1 MNTHEKKS
9 GTAYLDEEEQDIIEA
24 LERGEFKPV
33 KDMEQRKGRLQEA
46 ANNTIKRRAIN
57 IHLNE
62 RDIRR
67 IKMLAR
73 HDGIPYQT
81 LISSIVH
88 RYAEGTLKKA
98 D

>member
-1 MNTHEKKS
+1 MNTNENKS
-9 GTAYLDEEEQDIIEA
+9 DTAYLNEEEQDIIEA
-24 LERGEFKPV
+24 FERGEFKPV
-33 KDMEQRKGRLQEA
+33 KDMEQRKARLQEA

-57 IHLNE
+57 IRLNE

-67 IKMLAR
+67 IKILAR
-73 HDGIPYQT
+73 HEGIPYKT

-88 RYAEGTLKKA
+88 RYAEGTLKKV

>member
-1 MNTHEKKS
+1 MNTNEKKS
-9 GTAYLDEEEQDIIEA
+9 DTAYLDEEEQDIIEA
-24 LERGEFKPV
+24 FERGEFKPA
-33 KDMEQRKGRLQEA
+33 KDMEQRKARLQEA

-57 IHLNE
+57 IRLNE

-88 RYAEGTLKKA
+88 RYAEGTLKKV